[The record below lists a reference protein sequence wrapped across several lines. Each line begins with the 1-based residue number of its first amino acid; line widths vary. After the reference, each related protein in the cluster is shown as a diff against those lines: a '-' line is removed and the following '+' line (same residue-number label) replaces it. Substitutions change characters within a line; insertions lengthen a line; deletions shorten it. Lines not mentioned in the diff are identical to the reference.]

1 MSLILYTKNQCVFC
15 DIMKENLNRWG
26 VKYMTVNVQEDP
38 EALELLKERG
48 IRTVPQLF
56 LNGVSLN
63 QGIDT
68 REFTEKMLYD
78 KIMLYINDN
87 RSDWESIPIEIRE
100 WAEQH

>member
-1 MSLILYTKNQCVFC
+1 
-15 DIMKENLNRWG
+15 MKENLNRWG

-38 EALELLKERG
+38 EALELLKESG

-68 REFTEKMLYD
+68 RQFTEQMLYD

-100 WAEQH
+100 WAQQY